1 MLKTNQFN
9 LSNKRRSE
17 KDLESLLSND
27 NFTILQFRLQDRFA
41 DNGVVSV
48 VVLEK
53 KGKVLFVDTWVMS
66 CRVFGRTLEFFIF
79 NEILKFA
86 QANKIKVINAEYKK
100 TEKNKL
106 ILDLLKTLN
115 FKKTHGNEDSSLWE
129 LNLSN
134 FSRSTYYIKEF
145 I

>member
-1 MLKTNQFN
+1 
-9 LSNKRRSE
+9 
-17 KDLESLLSND
+17 
-27 NFTILQFRLQDRFA
+27 
-41 DNGVVSV
+41 
-48 VVLEK
+48 
-53 KGKVLFVDTWVMS
+53 MS

-134 FSRSTYYIKEF
+134 FSRATYYIKEF